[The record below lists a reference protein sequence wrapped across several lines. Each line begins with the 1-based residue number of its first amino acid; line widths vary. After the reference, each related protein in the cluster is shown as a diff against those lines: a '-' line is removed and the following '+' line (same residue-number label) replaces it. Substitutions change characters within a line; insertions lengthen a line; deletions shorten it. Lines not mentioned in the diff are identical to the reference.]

1 MKSVRFDPDCA
12 GKRDSEGVQCA
23 VYHLFRD
30 VHDQLNAFLPLE
42 KKLCASKT
50 DTINSQMKSAFG

>member
-30 VHDQLNAFLPLE
+30 VHDQLNAFFPSRKNYARAKQTRL
-42 KKLCASKT
+42 
-50 DTINSQMKSAFG
+50 IHR